1 MRLIDRIRQAEKEYE
16 KGEYVI
22 WEPGMFAKSK
32 SIKSVRVRQRTL
44 KNLNKKKIIKENNSK
59 KFF

>member
-1 MRLIDRIRQAEKEYE
+1 MRLINRIRQAEKEYD

-32 SIKSVRVRQRTL
+32 PKKLVRVRQRVL
-44 KNLNKKKIIKENNSK
+44 KKLKIYLSYRNKKQTL
-59 KFF
+59 